1 MNRRAGNAGIGMS
14 TIRED
19 HFQHR
24 SGSARSS
31 PYWRRFFEVNCM
43 GAFPMTLAAHDR
55 QPSISEFQMIFRRLR
70 EFPKGRRDYIL
81 GRLSRSVRYM

>member
-43 GAFPMTLAAHDR
+43 GAFLMMGAGGRTWSSRAGAA
-55 QPSISEFQMIFRRLR
+55 S
-70 EFPKGRRDYIL
+70 
-81 GRLSRSVRYM
+81 